1 MNIQPAKDYKKPL
14 YAIGLAATVMLTG
27 VTGCRKGEERV
38 QLMGDTTVSSVEP
51 DYGGETTVVNP
62 PQAHANTEYDVSP
75 YQVKDADFY
84 LRTKAQTST
93 DDLVRF
99 SASKLDRITKTDD
112 VFCEGRYQDY
122 DFKIIRTDKYL
133 YWITNN
139 EHYKDTS
146 RYDGGYYVE
155 YVRNS
160 AESDMLPVYHD
171 PSERFMVITDCCDDK
186 IIYEFFTSGNA
197 ETGENGE
204 PAESTEFTGN
214 KEFPRKYEAFCL
226 EEFHGRIM
234 EARYALRW
242 SKENHVVVFEDS
254 KCVSGKDMWEAF
266 IYSYRTKNK
275 ASVLIADYHSADKK
289 KKQSETLDF
298 YWIHFERRD
307 DSDYCIISASIRR
320 SDSKEAGKSCYC
332 QYLKHFSGTDDIYVI
347 TDDKELTLEEAEKL
361 KFGLEDGEYPE
372 LCAIRF
378 KKEEKK
384 KK

>member
-27 VTGCRKGEERV
+27 VSGCRNDDRLKYA
-38 QLMGDTTVSSVEP
+38 GDTAGPPTTQVQ
-51 DYGGETTVVNP
+51 YGGETTVVNP
-62 PQAHANTEYDVSP
+62 PKGHTNTEFDVSP
-75 YQVKDADFY
+75 YQVMDANFY
-84 LRTKAQTST
+84 LRTTVET
-93 DDLVRF
+93 NPDDLARF
-99 SASKLDRITKTDD
+99 SASKLEQITKLDD
-112 VFCEGRYQDY
+112 VYCDGRYQDY
-122 DFKIIRTDKYL
+122 DFKIIRTDKFSTWVRSNDQYSDST
-133 YWITNN
+133 I
-139 EHYKDTS
+139 
-146 RYDGGYYVE
+146 YDGVFCVE
-155 YVRNS
+155 YKRNS
-160 AESDMLPVYHD
+160 AESDMFLVYHD
-171 PSERFMVITDCCDDK
+171 QSERFMIITDCCDNK
-186 IIYEFFTSGNA
+186 ILLEFLSDG
-197 ETGENGE
+197 NGE

-266 IYSYRTKNK
+266 IYSYRTNNK